1 MSTTSLPIVVIMKST
16 TKPHERKTP
25 HSVQNQLAA
34 RNAAP
39 KKGALVSHFLPI
51 TGDDL
56 KETIKE
62 VSAKLKPAKSALAKA
77 NKADKA
83 VTKAKRVFKKAGC
96 PDPTDAEVK
105 TYLAKLAKS
114 GQKSSRTLA
123 KEIREGVAEGTKAQ
137 LKARG
142 SKINP

>member
-1 MSTTSLPIVVIMKST
+1 MSTTYFPSVVIMKST
-16 TKPHERKTP
+16 TKSHERKTP

-51 TGDDL
+51 TDGDL

-62 VSAKLKPAKSALAKA
+62 LKPAKSAPAKS

-83 VTKAKRVFKKAGC
+83 VTKARRVFRKAEC

-114 GQKSSRTLA
+114 GQRSSRTLA
-123 KEIREGVAEGTKAQ
+123 KEIRAGVSAGD
-137 LKARG
+137 
-142 SKINP
+142 

>member
-1 MSTTSLPIVVIMKST
+1 MKST
-16 TKPHERKTP
+16 TKKHPRERKTI

-39 KKGALVSHFLPI
+39 KEGDIVAHFVPI

-62 VSAKLKPAKSALAKA
+62 LKPAKSDPAKS

-83 VTKAKRVFKKAGC
+83 VTKARRVFRKAEC
-96 PDPTDAEVK
+96 PDPTDAEVN
-105 TYLAKLAKS
+105 TYLAKLVKS

-142 SKINP
+142 PKINP

>member
-1 MSTTSLPIVVIMKST
+1 MKST
-16 TKPHERKTP
+16 TKPRERKTP

-39 KKGALVSHFLPI
+39 KKVALVSHFVPI

-62 VSAKLKPAKSALAKA
+62 LKPAKSAPAQS

-83 VTKAKRVFKKAGC
+83 VTKARRVFRKAGC
-96 PDPTDAEVK
+96 PDPTDAEVN

-114 GQKSSRTLA
+114 GQKSSRTVA
-123 KEIREGVAEGTKAQ
+123 KES
-137 LKARG
+137 RG
-142 SKINP
+142 RD

>member
-1 MSTTSLPIVVIMKST
+1 MKTTT
-16 TKPHERKTP
+16 EKPARERKTP
-25 HSVQNQLAA
+25 HGAANQLAA

-39 KKGALVSHFLPI
+39 KEGDIVAHFLPI

-62 VSAKLKPAKSALAKA
+62 VSEKLKPGKSAPAKS

-83 VTKAKRVFKKAGC
+83 VTKAKRVFKRAGC
-96 PDPTDAEVK
+96 PDPTDAEVN

-142 SKINP
+142 SKIDP